1 MAKIKFTKDMGV
13 GIGLALLGLAS
24 TVLSG
29 VKEKSAKEAL
39 KTELKD
45 EVMKEIL
52 KEKN

>member
-1 MAKIKFTKDMGV
+1 MAKFKFTKDMGV

-29 VKEKSAKEAL
+29 VKEKNARETL
-39 KTELKD
+39 KSELKD
-45 EVMKEIL
+45 EVVKEIL